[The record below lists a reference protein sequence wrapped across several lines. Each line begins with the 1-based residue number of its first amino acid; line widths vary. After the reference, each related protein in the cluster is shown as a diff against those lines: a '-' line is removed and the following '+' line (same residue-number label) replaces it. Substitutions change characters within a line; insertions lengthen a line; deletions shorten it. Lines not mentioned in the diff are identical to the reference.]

1 MAWSVEFQP
10 KAEQDLQKLGSDN
23 ARRIIS
29 FLNQRL
35 AQLDDPRSLGEAQQ
49 GSKYKSLWKYR
60 VGDFRILAE
69 IEDRTIKIVIV
80 RIGHRREIYRSR

>member
-10 KAEQDLQKLGSDN
+10 KAERDLQKLGSDN

-35 AQLDDPRSLGEAQQ
+35 AQLDDPRSLGEALQ
-49 GSKYKSLWKYR
+49 GSKYKNLWKYR